1 MNVRLLLLRQSVQV
15 LLEVE
20 LVLAK
25 RSSCVVH
32 AVELVR
38 FELLER
44 RLLRYL
50 ATSIFC

>member
-32 AVELVR
+32 AVELVGVR
-38 FELLER
+38 FLEG
-44 RLLRYL
+44 RLDYRWSWLW
-50 ATSIFC
+50 